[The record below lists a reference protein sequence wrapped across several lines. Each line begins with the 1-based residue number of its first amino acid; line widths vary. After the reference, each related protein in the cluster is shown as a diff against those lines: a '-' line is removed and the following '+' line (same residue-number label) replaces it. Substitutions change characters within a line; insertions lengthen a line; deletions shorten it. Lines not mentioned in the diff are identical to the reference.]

1 METMERIVGD
11 ATRRFE
17 EIGYQRGQIAVALA
31 LGSLV
36 KLWLIRGDI
45 QCADELRTFLNR
57 IADETSRDSCPL

>member
-1 METMERIVGD
+1 MDAMTKIVGD

-17 EIGYQRGQIAVALA
+17 DIGYQRGQIDTALA
-31 LGSLV
+31 LGQLI

-57 IADETSRDSCPL
+57 IADDTSRD